1 MVQNK
6 KPPKKRGFKR
16 EGSKEKGFFI
26 KIPQKRKRVQE
37 QRVQKKKSL
46 KKGSSKKEGSKKL
59 NPSKKKLQKKSLKK
73 GVPQKT

>member
-26 KIPQKRKRVQE
+26 KIPQKNKDFKKALKRNP
-37 QRVQKKKSL
+37 L
-46 KKGSSKKEGSKKL
+46 KKGSSKKEGSKKK
-59 NPSKKKLQKKSLKK
+59 PIKKRI
-73 GVPQKT
+73 